1 MARLLISK
9 KGVMP
14 KALLIAGIL
23 CIAFCFY
30 AFASGMTKH
39 HFGDS
44 DLEDMAKKAAPILTG
59 MLGLICIVGSFS
71 SGKTCIMVYDDHIE
85 GVGIGKGAFAP
96 HTFHFANNLN
106 YTVQQSGSMLKV
118 SCGSESYSISLT
130 AADAQ
135 DVYRCIYGG
144 HTPQGAATQRPV
156 SGANQAGNT
165 YNPNTGTRP
174 NAGKNTYA
182 GTRTNTTTGTKTNT
196 NTGTKTNTATNA
208 NSGTR
213 TNTNTG
219 TKPNTGSAANSAG
232 QTVIVFC
239 PHCGAK
245 CRVPAGK
252 GLIRIS
258 CPNPACKIPFTF
270 ET

>member
-1 MARLLISK
+1 
-9 KGVMP
+9 MP

-44 DLEDMAKKAAPILTG
+44 DFEDMAKKAAPILTG

-71 SGKTCIMVYDDHIE
+71 SGKTYVMVYDDHIE

-118 SCGSESYSISLT
+118 SCGNETYSISLT

-144 HTPQGAATQRPV
+144 RTPQGAATQRPA
-156 SGANQAGNT
+156 SGGNQAGNT
-165 YNPNTGTRP
+165 YKPNTGTRP
-174 NAGKNTYA
+174 NSGANTNT
-182 GTRTNTTTGTKTNT
+182 GTRTNTGANT
-196 NTGTKTNTATNA
+196 NAGA
-208 NSGTR
+208 R
-213 TNTNTG
+213 TNTNPNAGARTNTNAG
-219 TKPNTGSAANSAG
+219 TKPNTGSSANSAG
-232 QTVIVFC
+232 QTIIVFC

-258 CPNPACKIPFTF
+258 CPNPSCKIPFTF